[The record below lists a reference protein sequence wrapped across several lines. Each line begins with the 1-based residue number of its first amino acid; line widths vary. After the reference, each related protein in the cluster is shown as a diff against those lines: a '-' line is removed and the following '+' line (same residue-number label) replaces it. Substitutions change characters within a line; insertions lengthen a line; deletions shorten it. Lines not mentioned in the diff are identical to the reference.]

1 MFKRVG
7 AMNGSNILL
16 DSNIVLY
23 FLGGEETLMP
33 LLEEKRLYISF
44 ITQLET
50 LGYKSITE
58 KESRMIKS
66 FLNECI
72 IIDINPLIK
81 DITIKLRREYSL
93 KLPDC
98 IIQAT
103 ALYLNIP
110 LITADTDFKKVK
122 ELDLILFE

>member
-1 MFKRVG
+1 
-7 AMNGSNILL
+7 MNGSNILL

-110 LITADTDFKKVK
+110 LLTADTDFKKVK

>member
-1 MFKRVG
+1 
-7 AMNGSNILL
+7 MNGSNIL
-16 DSNIVLY
+16 

>member
-23 FLGGEETLMP
+23 FLGGEEPLMP